1 MMFRSAW
8 GMMTFT
14 MVCTWVIPMAF
25 APSVWPGSME
35 MMPPRTD
42 SAMYA
47 PVLMDTTMMAAAQ
60 MPLIPLKATAPS
72 VK

>member
-1 MMFRSAW
+1 MMFRRAW

-14 MVCTWVIPMAF
+14 MVWKWVMPMAL

-47 PVLMDTTMMAAAQ
+47 PVLMATIKSAAAKI
-60 MPLIPLKATAPS
+60 LSNRRALLEK
-72 VK
+72 